1 MKEVGVKRTSAV
13 LAVLLAVA
21 QAPASRAQTPDLPY
35 GPPLSLEQALR
46 VASVAEAEAKARHVA
61 VTVAIVDSGG
71 TLILEHRMDG
81 ATLVSVQTAPA
92 KATSAVMWKR
102 PTSSWATPLSS
113 SPAPLSLPHVIVS
126 AGGELLLMDGRIVG
140 AIGVGGSLPNEG
152 EIAKKAAAVLDAA
165 SGSRA
170 ADRETK

>member
-1 MKEVGVKRTSAV
+1 MMRTSV
-13 LAVLLAVA
+13 ILMVLLAVT
-21 QAPASRAQTPDLPY
+21 QAATSQGQTPDLAY
-35 GPPLSLEQALR
+35 GPPISFEQALR

-61 VTVAIVDSGG
+61 VTIAIVDSGG

-81 ATLVSVQTAPA
+81 ATLVSVQTAPT

-102 PTSSWATPLSS
+102 PTSSWATPLGS
-113 SPAPLSLPHVIVS
+113 SPAPLSLPHVIAS

-152 EIAKKAAAVLDAA
+152 EIAKKAAAALEPA
-165 SGSRA
+165 SA
-170 ADRETK
+170 H